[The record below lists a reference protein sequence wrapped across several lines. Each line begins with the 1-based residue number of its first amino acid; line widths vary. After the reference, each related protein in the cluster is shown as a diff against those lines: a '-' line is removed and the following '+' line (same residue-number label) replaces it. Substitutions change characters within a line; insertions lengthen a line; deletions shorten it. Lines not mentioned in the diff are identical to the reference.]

1 MTLFLSLDSDWFDG
15 EKTQLSDLKY
25 MLVFCYKLDLV
36 EYCFGLI
43 YGTNANKHIQR
54 VRNGFVDLFYE
65 YRSDSSD
72 SISSVAFV
80 SENSSSSGSQ
90 LLAGSSKQENLAG
103 FHKWYVQKRASNIY
117 A

>member
-1 MTLFLSLDSDWFDG
+1 MILFLSLDSDWFDG
-15 EKTQLSDLKY
+15 EKTQSSNLKY

-43 YGTNANKHIQR
+43 YGADANKHIQR
-54 VRNGFVDLFYE
+54 FRNGFVDLFYE
-65 YRSDSSD
+65 YRSDSSY
-72 SISSVAFV
+72 SMSSVALV

-90 LLAGSSKQENLAG
+90 MLAGSSKQKSLAG